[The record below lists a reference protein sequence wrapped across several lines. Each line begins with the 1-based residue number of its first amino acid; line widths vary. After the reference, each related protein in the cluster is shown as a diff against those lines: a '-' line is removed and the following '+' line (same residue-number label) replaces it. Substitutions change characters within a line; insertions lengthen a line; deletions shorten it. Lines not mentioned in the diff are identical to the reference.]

1 MAVMTENRPEETTEV
16 AVEEVK
22 MEPKITFEDIA
33 KVWETD
39 LKVAEKIEW
48 LAEML
53 LNDDFCTENEMQ
65 ISNINNYTESSS
77 GRGGKPLRSRVFPL
91 ELKPYEFKLVALTY
105 KCEGKTEEETANPLK
120 WHLDR
125 FYEFEYSL
133 GKKVAVLRK
142 NGKELKFS
150 ENNITALFAGF
161 YSHDVINWFDTV
173 SGGTTY
179 SDMYSSLG
187 KLGEEQITRIDRA
200 LVRFMSVNC
209 LEIIFKTMPKA
220 FASEFAEDIKNLL
233 PTGSDYNPSNGIT
246 LKQHHALPYNAMF
259 IDPTGSTPS
268 KILRAPKSLL
278 KLVREG
284 ALNYYNFKEIMGFVY
299 NDLTSRYNRSSNEDY
314 GNIYKERQQDF
325 ARQCG
330 VLYSVYH
337 EALKL
342 DEEYG
347 LNKAKSVLNI
357 EARPIILAG
366 FNKGDFRNNFID
378 GTCYFLAKSVNT
390 DFMRMVRYA
399 YYQLEVEQ
407 GNSMYTA
414 RVSISTRNFSTHYRD
429 YLQMSYQLGTQ
440 RDIYPK
446 YLATAHDI
454 LARNVKTLEDEM
466 LKKELAIQVE
476 NWKRFEDIT
485 IRGAKYFIRAPK
497 DLGELTNEATQQHN
511 CVASYARKVAKGQ
524 TIILFMREKET
535 PDNSVVTV
543 EVGGDVQTGYYL
555 AQAFRAMNVT
565 ITEEQADYL
574 RKWCKKTEVSLQKY
588 VPVANGDRL

>member
-1 MAVMTENRPEETTEV
+1 MAVMTENRTEV
-16 AVEEVK
+16 AVKEVK
-22 MEPKITFEDIA
+22 AEPKITFGDIA
-33 KVWETD
+33 KIWD
-39 LKVAEKIEW
+39 KSNLKVSEKIER
-48 LAEML
+48 LAKMITA
-53 LNDDFCTENEMQ
+53 DDFCLEHEMKTD
-65 ISNINNYTESSS
+65 NANNYVYSSS
-77 GRGGKPLRSRVFPL
+77 GKSGKPLRSRVFPL
-91 ELKPYEFKLVALTY
+91 ELKPYEFSLVAVTY
-105 KCEGKTEEETANPLK
+105 KCEGSSKDDTSNPSK

-133 GKKVAVLRK
+133 GKKIAILRK

-161 YSHDVINWFDTV
+161 YGFEVIDWFDAI

-179 SDMYSSLG
+179 SDMYDSLG
-187 KLGEEQITRIDRA
+187 KLGEEQVTRIDRA

-209 LEIIFKTMPKA
+209 LEIIFKTMPKE
-220 FASEFAEDIKNLL
+220 FASAFAEDIKKLL
-233 PTGSDYNPSNGIT
+233 PTGQDYNPSNGIT
-246 LKQHHALPYNAMF
+246 LKPHHYMPFEAMF

-278 KLVREG
+278 KLVREE
-284 ALNYYNFKEIMGFVY
+284 ALGYQNFRHIMGFVF
-299 NDLTSRYNRSSNEDY
+299 DDRVSRYARSSVEEY
-314 GNIYKERQQDF
+314 TEIYKERQQDF

-347 LNKAKSVLNI
+347 LNKAPSVLNL

-366 FNKGDFRNNFID
+366 FNKDDRRNSFID

-390 DFMRMVRYA
+390 DFMRMLRYA

-407 GNSMYTA
+407 GNSMYT
-414 RVSISTRNFSTHYRD
+414 RHHHMSTRNFGTAYRD
-429 YLQMSYQLGTQ
+429 YLQMSHQLGTQ

-454 LARNVKTLEDEM
+454 LARNVKTLEDEL
-466 LKKELAIQVE
+466 LKKEMETATE
-476 NWKRFEDIT
+476 NWKQFENIT

-543 EVGGDVQTGYYL
+543 EVGGDIQSGYYL
-555 AQAFRAMNVT
+555 AQAFRAMNAT
-565 ITEEQADYL
+565 ITVEQAEYL
-574 RKWCKKTEVSLQKY
+574 EKWCKKTEVSLRDY
-588 VPVANGDRL
+588 VPVSNGNRL